1 MLGPAKP
8 VSPSPAT
15 LTTKD
20 PSSMALET
28 MTWRGE
34 LPGAL
39 EIIDQRRLPAERE
52 FLRLEAVQ
60 PAWDAI
66 KTLAVRGAPAIGCAA
81 AYGVVLGAQTQ
92 IEGDVAQAAE
102 QARAA
107 ADHLATSRP
116 TAVNLFWALDRMRQA
131 IEREAGQA
139 NDAKA
144 FTAALL
150 SEARAIQAE
159 DLEMCRTMGRH
170 GAKLFPE
177 NARVLTHCNAGGLA
191 TAGYGT
197 ALGCIYAAAESG
209 RGVSVISCE
218 TRPLLQGARLT
229 TFELTE
235 NGVDVTLIS
244 DGMSGFAMQ
253 RGMIDAVVVGA
264 DRIAR
269 NGDVANKIGT
279 YTHAVLAKQH
289 GIPFYVAAPFTT
301 FDLAL
306 ASGKEIPI
314 EERDASELREFNGRQ
329 IAPDA
334 AGVWNPAFDVTPA
347 ELITAIVTDRGVI
360 QPVDEEHVRALI
372 EPAS

>member
-1 MLGPAKP
+1 
-8 VSPSPAT
+8 
-15 LTTKD
+15 
-20 PSSMALET
+20 MALET

-34 LPGAL
+34 VPGHL
-39 EIIDQRRLPAERE
+39 QIVDQRRLPAERE
-52 FLRLEAVQ
+52 HLELQSVE
-60 PAWDAI
+60 PTWEAI

-81 AYGVVLGAQTQ
+81 AYGVVLGAQSA
-92 IEGDVAQAAE
+92 IEQDVASAAQAAR
-102 QARAA
+102 QA
-107 ADHLATSRP
+107 ADYLATSRP
-116 TAVNLFWALDRMRQA
+116 TAVNLFWALDRMRRA
-131 IEREAGQA
+131 IEREAGRA
-139 NDAKA
+139 ADAP
-144 FTAALL
+144 ALTRGL
-150 SEARAIQAE
+150 LEEARAIQAE

-170 GAKLFPE
+170 GAALFPE

-253 RGMIDAVVVGA
+253 RGMVDAVVVGA

-289 GIPFYVAAPFTT
+289 GIPFYVAAPTST
-301 FDLAL
+301 FDLSL
-306 ASGKEIPI
+306 QSGQEIPI
-314 EERDASELREFNGRQ
+314 EERDPSELREFNGRR

-360 QPVDEEHVRALI
+360 SPVDEAHVMELI
-372 EPAS
+372 GG

>member
-1 MLGPAKP
+1 LEGLA
-8 VSPSPAT
+8 AT
-15 LTTKD
+15 
-20 PSSMALET
+20 
-28 MTWRGE
+28 
-34 LPGAL
+34 
-39 EIIDQRRLPAERE
+39 
-52 FLRLEAVQ
+52 
-60 PAWDAI
+60 
-66 KTLAVRGAPAIGCAA
+66 
-81 AYGVVLGAQTQ
+81 
-92 IEGDVAQAAE
+92 
-102 QARAA
+102 
-107 ADHLATSRP
+107 RP
-116 TAVNLFWALDRMRQA
+116 TAVNLFWALDRMRAA
-131 IEREAGQA
+131 IAREEGRAT
-139 NDAKA
+139 DARS
-144 FTAALL
+144 FVAALL
-150 SEARAIQAE
+150 AEARAIQAE
-159 DLEMCRTMGRH
+159 DLAMCRTMGRH
-170 GAKLFPE
+170 GAALFPP

-289 GIPFYVAAPFTT
+289 GIPFYVAAPVTT
-301 FDLAL
+301 FDLTL
-306 ASGKEIPI
+306 DSGAQIPI
-314 EERDASELREFNGRQ
+314 EERDGDELRLFNGRR
-329 IAPDA
+329 IAPAA

-360 QPVDEEHVRALI
+360 RPVDEAHVVDMLG
-372 EPAS
+372 